1 VSTNQRI
8 GFGKKIRW
16 DWFLLALRLRAK
28 EVSFEDAREELEH
41 LIAETNA
48 GKVAI
53 AKSMSVLRQVIFL
66 PTPSSQKYSEVGF
79 DLFRRHGDQVALPV
93 IWGLS
98 ISGYSFFAS
107 CADTIGRLL
116 KLHAEFTAAEMQR
129 RLTER
134 EGDRAFVIRIARFNL
149 SSMLDW
155 GLLEYNA
162 GAKRYQRGKVT
173 SLHDPEIVGWL
184 AEGVLLASNKT
195 SMPQSQLFASN
206 LLFPFDTKPIAVTQ
220 LARINPR
227 LQVIRQSLNE
237 QLVALTENS
246 SG

>member
-41 LIAETNA
+41 LIAQTNA

-53 AKSMSVLRQVIFL
+53 AKSMSVLRQAIFL
-66 PTPSSQKYSEVGF
+66 PAPSCKNFSDAGF
-79 DLFRRHGDQVALPV
+79 DLFRRYGDSVALPV

-107 CADTIGRLL
+107 CADTVGRLL

-155 GLLEYNA
+155 GLLEYDA
-162 GAKRYQRGKVT
+162 GAKRYQRGKVRR
-173 SLHDPEIVGWL
+173 
-184 AEGVLLASNKT
+184 KT
-195 SMPQSQLFASN
+195 EPRFQTGQ
-206 LLFPFDTKPIAVTQ
+206 Q
-220 LARINPR
+220 LAGKRMILPGEIPNHPIVPETAVIDFIPVLVIDGHELR
-227 LQVIRQSLNE
+227 LIGGQYTKLARELELWAEVLPQ
-237 QLVALTENS
+237 
-246 SG
+246 

>member
-1 VSTNQRI
+1 MSTNQRI

-53 AKSMSVLRQVIFL
+53 AKSMSVLRQAIFL
-66 PTPSSQKYSEVGF
+66 PTPSCKNFSDAGF
-79 DLFRRHGDQVALPV
+79 DLFRRRGDAVALPV

-98 ISGYSFFAS
+98 LSGYSFFAS
-107 CADTIGRLL
+107 CADTVGRLL

-149 SSMLDW
+149 SSMFDW

-162 GAKRYQRGKVT
+162 GAKRYQRGKIAAV
-173 SLHDPEIVGWL
+173 HDPEIVGWL
-184 AEGVLLASNKT
+184 AEGILLASNKS

-220 LARINPR
+220 LTGANPR
-227 LQVIRQSLNE
+227 LQVIRQSLNDE
-237 QLVALTENS
+237 IVVLNDSLS
-246 SG
+246 S

>member
-1 VSTNQRI
+1 MSTNQRI

-28 EVSFEDAREELEH
+28 DVSFDDAREELEQ

-53 AKSMSVLRQVIFL
+53 AKSMSVVRQVIFL
-66 PTPSSQKYSEVGF
+66 PTPSCKNFSNAGI
-79 DLFRRHGDQVALPV
+79 DLFRRRGEAVALPV

-107 CADTIGRLL
+107 CGETVGRLL
-116 KLHAEFTAAEMQR
+116 RLHAEFTAAEMQR

-134 EGDRAFVIRIARFNL
+134 EGDRGFVIRIARFNL
-149 SSMLDW
+149 STMLDW
-155 GLLEYNA
+155 GLLELDA
-162 GAKRYQRGKVT
+162 KSKRYRRGKQAAA
-173 SLHDPEIVGWL
+173 SDPEILGWL
-184 AEGVLLASNKT
+184 IEGILLATGKS

-206 LLFPFDTKPIAVTQ
+206 LFFPFDAKPIALAQ
-220 LARINPR
+220 LTKANPR
-227 LQVIRQSLNE
+227 LQIIRQNLNDE
-237 QLVALTENS
+237 IVALHDS
-246 SG
+246 VSG